1 MHDIIFFN
9 FLSISVFLGRFASW
23 ERYCNYP
30 LTITQADRFASCE
43 NTVSRSQTSFLPPPP
58 PPPRW
63 FNWIKPV
70 LKTVS
75 HVRTSKILEVSK
87 EHAQR
92 KSRAAFRRG
101 FSRGV
106 TNQLRDRQP
115 HRQDTRTTFTWN
127 AKSHAREEPLLTGY
141 WNRLS
146 HTKNVC
152 EYSHFSSPFAAEK
165 RYPSG

>member
-1 MHDIIFFN
+1 MHDIIFLN
-9 FLSISVFLGRFASW
+9 ILSISVFLCRFASW

-43 NTVSRSQTSFLPPPP
+43 NTVSRSQTSSL

-75 HVRTSKILEVSK
+75 HVGTSKILEVSK
-87 EHAQR
+87 EHAER

-106 TNQLRDRQP
+106 NKPTTRHTTPQTRHTNDFHL
-115 HRQDTRTTFTWN
+115 
-127 AKSHAREEPLLTGY
+127 
-141 WNRLS
+141 
-146 HTKNVC
+146 
-152 EYSHFSSPFAAEK
+152 K
-165 RYPSG
+165 R